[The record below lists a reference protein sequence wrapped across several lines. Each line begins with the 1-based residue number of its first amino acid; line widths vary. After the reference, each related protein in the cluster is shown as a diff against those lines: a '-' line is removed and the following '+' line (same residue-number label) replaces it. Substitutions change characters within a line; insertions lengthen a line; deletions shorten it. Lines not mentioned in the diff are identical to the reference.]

1 MKKTTKL
8 AMLVLTAALLAG
20 CKTTVE
26 TEVKVSDLLDA
37 TSKQIAGNLLVEV
50 PACQSHEDSRQP
62 SKILV
67 DVQQAVPGIFSDA
80 KYEEC
85 FRKGFDSYAR
95 FSMPIVLTK
104 GSDGK
109 LASQSHINLV
119 SNERQ
124 LLSVSV
130 PESIKAKIESTQKKS
145 PVGKLDLNFEIKVKN
160 DTGEALPFAAI
171 AVFVD
176 KQPVVYGVLTVK
188 PGQSFVVA
196 LSDVSAKGA
205 VQFGNSLVL
214 AHAKQ

>member
-67 DVQQAVPGIFSDA
+67 DIQQAVPGIFSDA

-104 GSDGK
+104 GSEK
-109 LASQSHINLV
+109 TLASQSHVNLV
-119 SNERQ
+119 ANELD

-130 PESIKAKIESTQKKS
+130 PQAIKAKINSTQKKS
-145 PVGKLDLNFEIKVKN
+145 PVGKLDLKFQIKVKN
-160 DTGEALPFAAI
+160 DTDKAVPFVAV
-171 AVFVD
+171 AVFINELPAVYMDLIVD
-176 KQPVVYGVLTVK
+176 
-188 PGQSFVVA
+188 PGRSFLVT
-196 LSDVSAKGA
+196 LSDVSAKAA
-205 VQFGNSLVL
+205 VENGHALALV
-214 AHAKQ
+214 HQRK